1 MKYLKKVLFVLG
13 VTSSTTSPASEFF
26 PTFEA
31 SASASLATHMLQIE
45 INEHHVISKTVKG
58 FDVSGNQ
65 HTHGPAHVT
74 FFPNSKSAELHLKFD
89 LESDSKMLAT
99 SNLRQGIEVQIDTS
113 AKTRLSTTKPFLF
126 SPKKF
131 TSIHVQCKAATS
143 LTINSIRAS
152 GRGITRLGRNIKSN
166 AAIKKVAAAF
176 EKSKPEQEETIS
188 QETAKS
194 ACENINRRTDDFMA
208 DLQAD
213 FQQIIF
219 DPLFEKNSLENNM
232 RFWSSTNRIFATA
245 TTQSSGLSPAIHED
259 PLESHDR
266 DLSILMHQDMLNQF
280 ATLDLGGRTFDEIDL
295 QELFRRS
302 GINVEKSEQTLVAD
316 ELILKFCPQKTV
328 EYVFDSNQILVTI
341 CASSIRLHGKDLGGA
356 TLSLNY
362 TLHPTETGALTIAR
376 SNDVIVN
383 LDEGRNLSERER
395 ERERDTITERYDRLF
410 PWKSEIGPVSLPT
423 RKNPQAGLWVTDA
436 ITSAGWLNVKMQLST
451 AVP

>member
-1 MKYLKKVLFVLG
+1 MKYLKKLLLVLG
-13 VTSSTTSPASEFF
+13 TTSSTTSLASEFF
-26 PTFEA
+26 PIFEA

-45 INEHHVISKTVKG
+45 INEHQVISKTVKG
-58 FDVSGNQ
+58 FDVSGRQ
-65 HTHGPAHVT
+65 HTHGPAQVT

-113 AKTRLSTTKPFLF
+113 AKTRLSTIKPFLF
-126 SPKKF
+126 SPEKF
-131 TSIHVQCKAATS
+131 TSIHVQCKATTS

-152 GRGITRLGRNIKSN
+152 ARGMTRLGRSIKSN
-166 AAIKKVAAAF
+166 VAIKKVAAAF
-176 EKSKPEQEETIS
+176 EKSKPEQEEIIS

-194 ACENINRRTDDFMA
+194 ACESINRRTDDFMV

-219 DPLFEKNSLENNM
+219 DPLFEKNSLENNL
-232 RFWSSTNRIFATA
+232 RFWSSPNRIFATA
-245 TTQSSGLSPAIHED
+245 TTQSSGLSPAIHEY
-259 PLESHDR
+259 PPESHDR
-266 DLSILMHQDMLNQF
+266 DLSILMHQEMLNQF
-280 ATLDLGGRTFDEIDL
+280 ATLELGGRTFDEIDF

-316 ELILKFCPQKTV
+316 ELILKFCPQKPV
-328 EYVFDSNQILVTI
+328 EYVFDSDQILVNV
-341 CASSIRLHGKDLGGA
+341 CASSLRLHGKDLGGA

-362 TLHPTETGALTIAR
+362 TLHPTETGALIIAR
-376 SNDVIVN
+376 SHDITVN
-383 LDEGRNLSERER
+383 LDEGRNLSES
-395 ERERDTITERYDRLF
+395 ERDAITERYDHLF